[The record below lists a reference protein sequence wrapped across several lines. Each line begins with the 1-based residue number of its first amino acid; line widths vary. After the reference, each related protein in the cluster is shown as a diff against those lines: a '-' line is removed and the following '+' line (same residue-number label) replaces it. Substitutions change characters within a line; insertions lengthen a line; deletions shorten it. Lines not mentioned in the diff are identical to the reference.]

1 MLHVTY
7 HMKHNFMLHSCFREI
22 LTLSLS
28 RITTKI
34 VCYSLIW
41 TSTVDRRTHRPTSK
55 QQRTFANI
63 RLWKH
68 CFPAFHNFF
77 KYGSKS
83 STGAKVKGHESCL
96 WSERSTGAKVSWN
109 ESFWT
114 LFPGSECSTERQ
126 FHGSK
131 SSFYGLFAPG
141 NESAEERKGQIPPQY
156 CTH

>member
-1 MLHVTY
+1 
-7 HMKHNFMLHSCFREI
+7 

-63 RLWKH
+63 RQWKH

-77 KYGSKS
+77 KYGSES
-83 STGAKVKGHESCL
+83 STGAKVIRARKLFVERKFQGCES
-96 WSERSTGAKVSWN
+96 SMERK
-109 ESFWT
+109 F
-114 LFPGSECSTERQ
+114 L
-126 FHGSK
+126 
-131 SSFYGLFAPG
+131 GLFAPRERMFHG
-141 NESAEERKGQIPPQY
+141 TKVLQERKFSLWTFRSRERKCRGTKRPD
-156 CTH
+156 TLS